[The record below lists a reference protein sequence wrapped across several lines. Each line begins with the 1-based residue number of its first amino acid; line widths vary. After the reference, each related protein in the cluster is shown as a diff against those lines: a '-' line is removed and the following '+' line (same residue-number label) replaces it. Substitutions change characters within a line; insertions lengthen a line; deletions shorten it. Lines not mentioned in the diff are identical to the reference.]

1 MNKPHAYILIGLPAC
16 GKSTWT
22 EQRVA
27 AGQHYAIVSS
37 DAYIEAMAH
46 AEQTTYSAVFDMY
59 VGQADHYA
67 QSVFDVAIEEK
78 LNIIVDR
85 TNVGKK
91 SRKRW
96 LETLRKNGYHVTAVV
111 FRSPMNI
118 EDLEPRLDSRVG
130 KDIPW
135 GVIKTMA
142 AGLCWPTYDE
152 GFDNVMIIDSF
163 A

>member
-22 EQRVA
+22 EQRLRG
-27 AGQHYAIVSS
+27 GQYFVVSS
-37 DAYIEAMAH
+37 DAYIEAMAQ
-46 AEQTTYSAVFDMY
+46 AEQTTYSAVFDTY

-67 QSVFDVAIEEK
+67 QSMFEVAIEEK
-78 LNIIVDR
+78 SNIIIDR
-85 TNVGKK
+85 TNCG
-91 SRKRW
+91 RKTRRRW
-96 LETLRKNGYHVTAVV
+96 LDPLRKNGYHVAAVV
-111 FRSPMNI
+111 FRQPLNI
-118 EDLEPRLDSRVG
+118 EDLRPRLDARIG

-135 GVIKTMA
+135 GVIKQMA
-142 AGLCWPTYDE
+142 SGFVWPTYEE